1 VSEARHILGID
12 IGGTFTDVLAVDV
25 KTGGLS
31 VAKVPTVPGSLVDGI
46 VAGVEE
52 LGLELG
58 AVSRIVHGST
68 TCTNALI
75 EGTQAPTGFIGTRGF
90 SDEFDIQRMARR
102 WAKTPRAA
110 IYDLHQ
116 VKPAPF
122 VPRRLRREVD
132 ERTTFSGEIVE
143 PLDVGQLDEAARTLI
158 AHGAEAIAICFLWS
172 PVNDSHERQAK
183 ARLGNLVPSGFVS
196 ISTEVAPVIREYER
210 MVTTAVNASL
220 LPVLGGYLQSVDE
233 RLRDHGF
240 HGRLLLMQSHGGV
253 SGPDALRDLPVLTLR
268 GGPVGGAV
276 AASFLARRL
285 ERPRAIS
292 CDIGGTSCDTALVL
306 DYEVP
311 VTDGT
316 DVGYYP
322 VRIPTSDIRCI
333 GAGGGSIA
341 SIDAGGALRV
351 GPESAGSVPGP
362 ACYGRGGTQPTLT
375 DANLVLGRLGADSLA
390 SVIELSI
397 GAARRSLTG
406 LAESLGMSVESLAEG
421 IVTVAVANMADSI
434 RLQTVDRGQDPREVT
449 LIAFGGA
456 GPLHATLLAEACS
469 IPEVV
474 IPVAPGVFSSL
485 GMIVADHRHY
495 ARSSYLVALDEA
507 DAADL
512 ESRFC
517 DLEREAAR
525 QLAHD
530 TGETPSRLRRSAA
543 MRYVLQEWELP
554 VELPAGCFESDHLE
568 EIRDRFHNAH
578 HARYGFS
585 REDKPVELVA
595 LLVSASVAAPP
606 VTYWAPSPPGGPS
619 SGERSRTW
627 PVVVDS
633 REGPVEVVIHA
644 RGRLQPG
651 DELHGPVVVTE
662 PTSTTYV
669 QPGWDVAVDAMGN
682 LVARAA

>member
-1 VSEARHILGID
+1 MSDRRHILGID

-25 KTGGLS
+25 ETGELS

-75 EGTQAPTGFIGTRGF
+75 EGKQARTGFIGTRGF

-102 WAKTPRAA
+102 WAKTPSAA

-116 VKPAPF
+116 TKPAPF
-122 VPRRLRREVD
+122 VARRLRREVD
-132 ERTTFSGEIVE
+132 ERTLYSGEILE
-143 PLDVGQLDEAARTLI
+143 PLDVGQLDEAARELI

-183 ARLGNLVPSGFVS
+183 AQLANLVPSGFVS

-233 RLRDHGF
+233 RLHDHGF
-240 HGRLLLMQSHGGV
+240 RGRLLLMQSHGGV
-253 SGPDALRDLPVLTLR
+253 SGPDALRELPVLTLR

-285 ERPRAIS
+285 ERPRVIS

-311 VTDGT
+311 IADGT
-316 DVGYYP
+316 EVDYYP
-322 VRIPTSDIRCI
+322 IRIPTSDIRCI

-351 GPESAGSVPGP
+351 GPESAGSSPGP
-362 ACYGRGGTQPTLT
+362 ACYERGGTLPTLT
-375 DANLVLGRLGADSLA
+375 DANLVLGRIGAGALA
-390 SVIELSI
+390 SGIELSVDR
-397 GAARRSLTG
+397 ARLSLEG
-406 LAESLGMSVESLAEG
+406 LARSLGMAVEAVAEG
-421 IVTVAVANMADSI
+421 IVTIAVANMADSI
-434 RLQTVDRGQDPREVT
+434 RLQTVDRGHDPRELT

-456 GPLHATLLAEACS
+456 GPLHATLLAQACS

-485 GMIVADHRHY
+485 GMIVADHGY
-495 ARSSYLVALDEA
+495 YTRSSYLVALDEA
-507 DAADL
+507 DGADL
-512 ESRFC
+512 ERRFSE
-517 DLEREAAR
+517 LEREAAL

-530 TGETPSRLRRSAA
+530 TGETLSLLRRSAA

-554 VELPAGCFESDHLE
+554 VELPARRPDSVDLE
-568 EIRDRFHNAH
+568 KICDRFHRAH

-585 REDKPVELVA
+585 REDRPVEFVA
-595 LLVSASVAAPP
+595 LFVSAAVPAPP
-606 VTYWAPSPPGGPS
+606 VTYGATPAGAASAGADA
-619 SGERSRTW
+619 RTW
-627 PVVVDS
+627 PVIIDP
-633 REGPVEVVIHA
+633 REDAVNVAVHA
-644 RGRLQPG
+644 RAQLQPG
-651 DELHGPVVVTE
+651 DELHGPLVVTE
-662 PTSTTYV
+662 PTSTIYV
-669 QPGWDVAVDAMGN
+669 QPGWDVVVDPMGN

>member
-1 VSEARHILGID
+1 MNDARQILGID

-25 KTGGLS
+25 ETGVLS
-31 VAKVPTVPGSLVDGI
+31 ATKVPTVPGSLVEGI
-46 VAGVEE
+46 VSGVEE

-75 EGTQAPTGFIGTRGF
+75 EGKQATTGFIGTRGF

-102 WAKTPRAA
+102 WATTPRAA

-132 ERTTFSGEIVE
+132 ERTLFSGEIAE
-143 PLDVGQLDEAARTLI
+143 PLDIGQLEQAAQTLT
-158 AHGAEAIAICFLWS
+158 AQGAEAIAICFLWS
-172 PVNDSHERQAK
+172 PVNDVHERQAK
-183 ARLGNLVPSGFVS
+183 AHLTNLVPNGFVS
-196 ISTEVAPVIREYER
+196 ISTEVAPLIREYER

-220 LPVLGGYLQSVDE
+220 LPVLGGYLHSVDE
-233 RLRDHGF
+233 RLEGHGF
-240 HGRLLLMQSHGGV
+240 RGRLLLMQSHGGV
-253 SGPDALRDLPVLTLR
+253 SGPEQLRDLPVLTLR
-268 GGPVGGAV
+268 SGPVGGAV

-285 ERPRAIS
+285 SRPRVIS

-311 VTDGT
+311 MTDGT
-316 DVGYYP
+316 EVDYHP

-362 ACYGRGGTQPTLT
+362 ACYGRGGTLPTLT
-375 DANLVLGRLGADSLA
+375 DANLVLGRLGGDSYA
-390 SVIELSI
+390 SGIELS
-397 GAARRSLTG
+397 AEDARRSLAG
-406 LAESLGMSVESLAEG
+406 LARSLGMAIEAVAEG
-421 IVTVAVANMADSI
+421 IVRIAVANMAESI
-434 RLQTVDRGQDPREVT
+434 RLQTIDRGHDPRGFT

-469 IPEVV
+469 LPEVV
-474 IPVAPGVFSSL
+474 IPVTPGVFSSL
-485 GMIVADHRHY
+485 GMVVADHRHH
-495 ARSSYLVALDEA
+495 ARSSYLVSLDEA
-507 DAADL
+507 DVADL
-512 ESRFC
+512 ERRFAE
-517 DLEREAAR
+517 LERHATD
-525 QLAHD
+525 QLRRD
-530 TGETPSRLRRSAA
+530 TGERPSRLRRSAA

-554 VELPAGCFESDHLE
+554 VELPAGPFECDDLD
-568 EIRDRFHNAH
+568 EIRDRFHKAH

-585 REDKPVELVA
+585 REDRPVELVA
-595 LLVSASVAAPP
+595 LLVSAAVAAPS
-606 VTYWAPSPPGGPS
+606 VTYGATAHDGVREGDDPQ
-619 SGERSRTW
+619 TW
-627 PVVVDS
+627 PVVVDP
-633 REGPVEVVIHA
+633 RDGAVDVVVYA
-644 RGRLQPG
+644 RARLRPG

-669 QPGWDVAVDAMGN
+669 HPGWNVIVDGIGN